1 MIDSLKLS
9 LNLAFTNARG
19 WKTDQKIVVIE
30 SDDWGSI
37 RMPSKETYNKLLKKG
52 IRVDKSLY
60 DTIDALEN
68 RDDLNCLFDL
78 LLNNATA
85 NTHPIFTFNTVMQN
99 PDFEKI
105 NTDKFEKFYGI
116 NLFES
121 YKNYYG
127 EDLEPMWRTA
137 IKEEIM
143 IPQYHAREH
152 LNAYLW
158 LYDLRLGIKDTKN
171 AFDLNFFGLKT
182 KTSSKLRNHYLAT
195 YFSETNEEFN
205 SVTIALKDGVKQFND
220 IFGFNSKTFIASN
233 YIWPKQLE
241 AELLKLNI
249 DTIQGQI
256 KQTSTIFSKDKI
268 SYLRHYTGEKNEINQ
283 TYSVR
288 NVIFEPYLDQTLNWA
303 ELALKQIDNAFFWKT
318 PAIITSHRI
327 NYASHISVKNRDS
340 SLRYLNALLKK
351 INTKYPDVIFLSSNQ
366 LSELMRLT
374 N

>member
-1 MIDSLKLS
+1 
-9 LNLAFTNARG
+9 
-19 WKTDQKIVVIE
+19 
-30 SDDWGSI
+30 
-37 RMPSKETYNKLLKKG
+37 
-52 IRVDKSLY
+52 
-60 DTIDALEN
+60 
-68 RDDLNCLFDL
+68 
-78 LLNNATA
+78 
-85 NTHPIFTFNTVMQN
+85 MQN

-105 NTDKFEKFYGI
+105 NTDKFEKFFGI

-127 EDLEPMWRTA
+127 EDLEPIWRTA

-143 IPQYHAREH
+143 MPQYHAREH

-158 LYDLRLGIKDTKN
+158 LNDLRLGIKDTKN

-195 YFSETNEEFN
+195 YFSETTEEFN
-205 SVTIALKDGVKQFND
+205 SVIIALEDGVKQFND

-249 DTIQGQI
+249 ETIQGQI
-256 KQTSTIFSKDKI
+256 KQTSTNFSKNKI
-268 SYLRHYTGEKNEINQ
+268 SYLRHYTGEKNELNQ
-283 TYSVR
+283 IYSVR
-288 NVIFEPYLDQTLNWA
+288 NVIFEPYLDQNQNWA

-318 PAIITSHRI
+318 PAIITTHRI

-340 SLRYLNALLKK
+340 SLRHLDALLKK
-351 INTKYPDVIFLSSNQ
+351 INTKHPDVIFLSSNQ
-366 LSELMRLT
+366 LSELMRL
-374 N
+374 NN